1 MRAMALSLQS
11 LCGRDKFFQGY
22 TATGSKTRTVRKG
35 REMASIHEV
44 QKTDTPLVHA
54 PDHDKPQTLG
64 AQMQNVGTQVK
75 ETVQAAGTQV
85 KETAQDVGTYVK
97 ETAQAAGTQVKET
110 AQDVGTYVKET
121 AQNIGTQVKETAQD
135 MGTQA
140 KEAMQAAG
148 TQAYE
153 QGRESLQSLNRTIE
167 GQIRQ
172 RPLQA
177 LLVAGGIGVLLGFLW
192 QRH

>member
-1 MRAMALSLQS
+1 
-11 LCGRDKFFQGY
+11 
-22 TATGSKTRTVRKG
+22 
-35 REMASIHEV
+35 MASIHEV

-75 ETVQAAGTQV
+75 ETV
-85 KETAQDVGTYVK
+85 
-97 ETAQAAGTQVKET
+97 QAAGTQVKET

>member
-1 MRAMALSLQS
+1 
-11 LCGRDKFFQGY
+11 
-22 TATGSKTRTVRKG
+22 
-35 REMASIHEV
+35 
-44 QKTDTPLVHA
+44 
-54 PDHDKPQTLG
+54 
-64 AQMQNVGTQVK
+64 
-75 ETVQAAGTQV
+75 
-85 KETAQDVGTYVK
+85 VGTYVK

-135 MGTQA
+135 MGAQA

-153 QGRESLQSLNRTIE
+153 QGRESLQSLNRSIE

>member
-1 MRAMALSLQS
+1 
-11 LCGRDKFFQGY
+11 
-22 TATGSKTRTVRKG
+22 
-35 REMASIHEV
+35 MASIPEV

-97 ETAQAAGTQVKET
+97 ETAQ
-110 AQDVGTYVKET
+110 
-121 AQNIGTQVKETAQD
+121 NIGTQVKETAQD

-153 QGRESLQSLNRTIE
+153 QGRESLVR
-167 GQIRQ
+167 
-172 RPLQA
+172 
-177 LLVAGGIGVLLGFLW
+177 AGLGATPE
-192 QRH
+192 QPASR